1 MTAAIRPS
9 PRRPRPV
16 PARASAALLRD
27 LPREERPRER
37 LDRVGAASLSDREL
51 LAILLRNGRRGESA
65 IDLAERV
72 LRAAEGLPR
81 LSTLSVGQ
89 LVKAGLGRVQAIT
102 VAAALELAGR
112 GKDAAGER
120 ERFTSPDRVAGYLE
134 RRHARKTQESTG
146 VLLLDSRHRL
156 LKDAECYRGTIDR
169 AVVEPREI
177 LKNALLEDAA
187 AMILYHNHPS
197 GEATPSAEDLE
208 FTRRLKKAADV
219 VGVRLLDHVVVGREG
234 SVSLRERGLF

>member
-1 MTAAIRPS
+1 MRKALAAS
-9 PRRPRPV
+9 PRRPG
-16 PARASAALLRD
+16 PAPSRAASLVRD

-37 LDRVGAASLSDREL
+37 LDRVGAASLADREL
-51 LAILLRNGRRGESA
+51 LAILLRTGKRGESA

-72 LRAAEGLPR
+72 LRAAGGVSR

-89 LVKAGLGRVQAIT
+89 LVKAGLGRVQAVT
-102 VAAALELAGR
+102 VCAALELAGR
-112 GKDAAGER
+112 SGAAADGR
-120 ERFTSPDRVAGYLE
+120 ERFIATERVAAYLE
-134 RRHARKTQESTG
+134 RRHARNAQESTG

-177 LKNALLEDAA
+177 LKSALLEDAA

-197 GEATPSAEDLE
+197 GDATPSSEDLE
-208 FTRRLKKAADV
+208 FTRRLKKAADL